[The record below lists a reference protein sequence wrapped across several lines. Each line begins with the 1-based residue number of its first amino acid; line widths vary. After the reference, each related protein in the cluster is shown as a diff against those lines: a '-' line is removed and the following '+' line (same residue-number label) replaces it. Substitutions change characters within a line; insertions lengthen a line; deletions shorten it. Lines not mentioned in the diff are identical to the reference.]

1 MKRFTRTAMVSLCLA
16 LLLCAGIP
24 AGAQTVQ
31 TLTIDNGKV
40 IINGQE
46 VAVKDLPDTVDLRDY
61 DATYSFSGDVRPLI
75 KLGDAFYLYDGQ
87 FLRPFTNLQ
96 GEEGGLFV
104 FLDASG
110 EATTLL
116 GRYGNTVD
124 QYSFNSVAQQQA
136 QALQQYTQEL
146 QQLSSQKV
154 DQRQANQALVT
165 ARERMAQAAQVVQA
179 LPRLQVQSYLN
190 ETQQYDQNLYSLLVR
205 EWRMEREA
213 EALAIEIRRLPDG
226 ESRTLRIDQLHRKLD
241 EIFELKQQ
249 NRRREIGQL
258 EQELEALR
266 ERLQKREA
274 WRDRLIQ
281 QRLSELIGVQV
292 QLPPDNR

>member
-1 MKRFTRTAMVSLCLA
+1 MKRFTRTAIVSLCLA

-31 TLTIDNGKV
+31 TLTIDDGKV

-46 VAVKDLPDTVDLRDY
+46 VSVKDLPDTVDLRDY

-96 GEEGGLFV
+96 NEEGGLFV

-110 EATTLL
+110 EAITLL
-116 GRYGNTVD
+116 GRYGNAAD
-124 QYSFNSVAQQQA
+124 RSFTSVAYQQA

-146 QQLSSQKV
+146 QQLSSQEV

-165 ARERMAQAAQVVQA
+165 ARERMAQAAQVMQA
-179 LPRLQVQSYLN
+179 LPKLQVQSYLN

-226 ESRTLRIDQLHRKLD
+226 ESRTLRIDQLRRKLD

-281 QRLSELIGVQV
+281 QRLGELIGIQV